1 MSFRHLSYF
10 LVSVAVKYC
19 DHVYTGLGSYAQ
31 SVSLGWTKQ
40 LVQLAMCWID
50 RPLGLECDA
59 IARPVGL
66 MYLGSVSQ
74 SVNSYGW

>member
-40 LVQLAMCWID
+40 LVQLAMGWID
-50 RPLGLECDA
+50 RPLGLECGV

-66 MYLGSVSQ
+66 IYHGLVSL
-74 SVNSYGW
+74 SVNS